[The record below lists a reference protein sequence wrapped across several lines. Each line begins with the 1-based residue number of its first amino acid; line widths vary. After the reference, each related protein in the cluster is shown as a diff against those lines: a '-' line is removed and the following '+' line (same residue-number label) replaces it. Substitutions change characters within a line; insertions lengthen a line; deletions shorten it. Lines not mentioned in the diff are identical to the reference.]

1 MRGLP
6 IPQGLTVSLVSDEEM
21 RAFVEQWV
29 EDSYTENEASI
40 DREFLLLLD
49 FIHENR
55 DVKQTVRASYSG
67 GVIGFYDRD
76 SRELLVLSEDNGN
89 LHPDTKRT
97 FAHEIIH
104 ALQDHAFNLNSLYP
118 DKWLRQDS
126 LLARK
131 ALVEGDARYFDRKY
145 AYELLTEEE
154 QNLLGT
160 SYRSEGSRDST
171 YFHSWLGYFPYGSGS
186 SFVSYVDAY
195 LGLEDLNKAYS
206 NLPTSTEQILHPEK
220 YRSGEAPIRV
230 NLPDVIELLGTGWE
244 VMDSGVIGELILSM
258 HLHTYLDFRGA
269 RPSAAGWG
277 GDSYAL
283 LRHSGNGETAI
294 VSITAWDSVPLAQ
307 SFFGTYSDAAE
318 RSADWRLI
326 HSGES
331 IRRWSGKGRTVHL
344 EIDSNTVVL
353 IIGNSQSTV
362 ETISDA
368 VRP

>member
-1 MRGLP
+1 
-6 IPQGLTVSLVSDEEM
+6 M
-21 RAFVEQWV
+21 RAFVERWV
-29 EDSYTENEASI
+29 EDSYTEKEASI

-49 FIHENR
+49 FIPENR

-67 GVIGFYDRD
+67 GVVGFYDRD
-76 SRELLVLSEDNGN
+76 SRELLVLSEDDGT

-104 ALQDHAFNLNSLYP
+104 ALQDHTFNLNSLYP

-131 ALVEGDARYFDRKY
+131 ALVEGDARYYEQWY
-145 AYELLTEEE
+145 AYELLPEEE
-154 QNLLGT
+154 RNLLGT
-160 SYRSEGSRDST
+160 STGSGGHREPIP
-171 YFHSWLGYFPYGSGS
+171 YFYAWLGNFPYSSGP
-186 SFVSYVDAY
+186 SFIYNILAN
-195 LGLEDLNKAYS
+195 LGLEELNRAYS
-206 NLPTSTEQILHPEK
+206 NPPMSTEQILHPEK
-220 YRSGEAPIRV
+220 YLSGEAPIQV
-230 NLPDVIELLGTGWE
+230 VLPDLTESLAEGWE
-244 VMDSGVIGELILSM
+244 VIDEEVIGELVLSM
-258 HLHTYLDFRGA
+258 HLHTYLDFQGD
-269 RPSAAGWG
+269 RPSVAGWG

-307 SFFGTYSDAAE
+307 SFFGTYSDVAE
-318 RSADWRLI
+318 RSTHWRLI

-344 EIDSNTVVL
+344 EMDSNTVVL

-362 ETISDA
+362 ETLSDA

>member
-1 MRGLP
+1 MP

-145 AYELLTEEE
+145 AYEFLTEEE
-154 QNLLGT
+154 RNLLGT
-160 SYRSEGSRDST
+160 SYRSGGSRDST

-230 NLPDVIELLGTGWE
+230 NLPDVIKLLGTGWE

-258 HLHTYLDFRGA
+258 HLHTYLEFRGD

-277 GDSYAL
+277 GDGYAL
-283 LRHSGNGETAI
+283 WKNTGSGETTL
-294 VSITAWDSVPLAQ
+294 VSLSAWDSIAYAQ
-307 SFFGTYSDAAE
+307 SFFQKYVEAAE
-318 RSADWRLI
+318 NSSDWQLTDT
-326 HSGES
+326 GES
-331 IRRWSGKGRTVHL
+331 LRRWTGKGRIVRL
-344 EIDSNTVVL
+344 EINADRVLL
-353 IIGNSQSTV
+353 IIGNSPSTID
-362 ETISDA
+362 TLSQA